1 MSAITFPL
9 YTSFAMRFWT
19 PLYSLLRKL
28 PVVERC
34 SLWRMSVIRRFHRIC
49 IYIYIYIYILYI
61 YTYIYI
67 YIHIY
72 YIYIHVWRI
81 EGSSNQ
87 NFLLFVPSGLTEKNM
102 CTLTLFFKV
111 MCNTV
116 APLCPVMRGT
126 LIEQSTQAT
135 MGNIKVREIN

>member
-1 MSAITFPL
+1 MNTTL
-9 YTSFAMRFWT
+9 FAPEKTACCWEVFSMKNVRYKEVS
-19 PLYSLLRKL
+19 PY
-28 PVVERC
+28 
-34 SLWRMSVIRRFHRIC
+34 MY
-49 IYIYIYIYILYI
+49 IYIYIYIYIYYIYIHTYI
-61 YTYIYI
+61 YTYI
-67 YIHIY
+67 